1 MPYWIIVEYG
11 HGFYRAALSCL
22 FCVLE
27 PVTTMSKL
35 YFYYSAMN
43 AGKSTTLLQSSY
55 NYQERGMN
63 TLILAPDIDNREDQ
77 ATVTSRIG
85 LSANATTFHLSDNLY
100 QVVEELHQQQRLD
113 CVLVDEAQF
122 LTREQVRQVS
132 DIADQLDIP
141 VLTYGL
147 RTDFQGKLF
156 EGSEQLL
163 AWADNLVEIKT
174 ICHCGRKATMVLRIG
189 EDGQVIKEGAQVK
202 IGGNELYVSVCRR
215 HFKTGMAER
224 RTDELVFGEL
234 ESMEETT

>member
-1 MPYWIIVEYG
+1 M
-11 HGFYRAALSCL
+11 A
-22 FCVLE
+22 
-27 PVTTMSKL
+27 KL

-63 TLILAPDIDNREDQ
+63 TLILAPEIDNREDQ
-77 ATVTSRIG
+77 TTVTSRIG

-100 QVVEELHQQQRLD
+100 QVVEELHQQQPLD

-122 LTREQVRQVS
+122 LTRKQVRQVS

-174 ICHCGRKATMVLRIG
+174 ICHCGSKATMVLRIG

-215 HFKTGMAER
+215 HFKSGMAER
-224 RTDELVFGEL
+224 RSDELVFGEL
-234 ESMEETT
+234 ESMEEST

>member
-1 MPYWIIVEYG
+1 M
-11 HGFYRAALSCL
+11 A
-22 FCVLE
+22 
-27 PVTTMSKL
+27 KL

-63 TLILAPDIDNREDQ
+63 TLILAPKIDNREDQ

-100 QVVEELHQQQRLD
+100 QVVEELHQQQPLD

-174 ICHCGRKATMVLRIG
+174 ICHCGSKATMVLRIG

-215 HFKTGMAER
+215 HFKSGMAER
-224 RTDELVFGEL
+224 RSDELVFGEL
-234 ESMEETT
+234 ESMEEST